1 MDGIEERPE
10 RYRALM
16 AAYFDSAIPFIEA
29 LDMRVTDAGD
39 NYACMHLPFSPKLVA
54 DPVRGLIHTGVM
66 TALVDSASGLAVFC
80 ALPEM
85 QSIATL
91 DLRMDYLRPAI
102 AELDLRV
109 RAECFRLTRNIAFT
123 RAEVHQ
129 GDKPEPVAVSN
140 ATFMRSA
147 SRRSR
152 REHERTS

>member
-1 MDGIEERPE
+1 MDADEEGFD
-10 RYRALM
+10 RYRSLIAEH
-16 AAYFDSAIPFIEA
+16 FDSTIPFNDA
-29 LDMRVTDAGD
+29 LGMRVTEAGD
-39 NYACMHLPFSPKLVA
+39 GFACMQLPFSPGLVA
-54 DPVRGLIHTGVM
+54 DPVRGLLHTGVL

-102 AELDLRV
+102 AALDLRV

-129 GDKPEPVAVSN
+129 GDKAEPVAVSN
-140 ATFMRSA
+140 ATFMRGA
-147 SRRSR
+147 SRRRSR
-152 REHERTS
+152 SAP

>member
-1 MDGIEERPE
+1 MDATEEGLDS
-10 RYRALM
+10 YRSLM
-16 AAYFDSAIPFIEA
+16 AEHFDSAIPFNET
-29 LDMRVTDAGD
+29 LGMRVTETGD
-39 NYACMHLPFSPKLVA
+39 GYACLLLPFSPQLVA

-66 TALVDSASGLAVFC
+66 TALADSACGLAVFC

-102 AELDLRV
+102 AGQDLRV

-129 GDKPEPVAVSN
+129 SEQDEPVAVSN
-140 ATFMRSA
+140 ATFMRGA

-152 REHERTS
+152 RVT